1 MSRVDRFL
9 DRALIV
15 AMASEHPRWQLG
27 AVLTRGSSII
37 TAASN
42 TVRNSPHLT
51 QGIGSSFHAEDRC
64 LNKVFYSADRAQ
76 NCTIFVAR
84 INKHGSQRLARP
96 CLSCYKKLVE
106 AGISKIVYTLDDY
119 GHGIEKITT

>member
-1 MSRVDRFL
+1 
-9 DRALIV
+9 
-15 AMASEHPRWQLG
+15 MASEHPKWQLG
-27 AVLTRGSSII
+27 AVLIRGSSIL

-51 QGIGSSFHAEDRC
+51 QGIGSSFHAEERC

-84 INKHGSQRLARP
+84 VNKHGVQRLARP
-96 CLSCYKKLVE
+96 CLSCYTKLVD
-106 AGISKIVYTLDDY
+106 AGVSKMIYTLDDY
-119 GHGIEKITT
+119 GYGVEKINQ